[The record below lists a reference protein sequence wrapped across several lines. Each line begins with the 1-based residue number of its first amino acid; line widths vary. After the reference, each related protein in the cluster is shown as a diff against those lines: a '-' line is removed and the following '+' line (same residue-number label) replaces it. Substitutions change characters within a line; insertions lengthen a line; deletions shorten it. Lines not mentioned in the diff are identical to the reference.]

1 MPTITITLE
10 QLGKFLDRLN
20 PDYGIRRL
28 ALLDARDVLLE
39 TFENNI
45 FTNHGDVDYIPTKSD
60 LRRLIKAKAQAP
72 SGKPYNEEY
81 LKRKRRMGE
90 HQPHKYENYGFFMGT
105 DIKFDS
111 GRVIMQTKPLE
122 TSTKDFD
129 YLSLHESQRSVLKAT
144 FLRSWQ
150 RLIDVVINRYKIEA
164 QK

>member
-10 QLGKFLDRLN
+10 QLSKFLSKLK
-20 PDYGIRRL
+20 PDYTIRRL
-28 ALLDARDVLLE
+28 ALIDAKDVLVN
-39 TFENNI
+39 TFENDI
-45 FTNHGDVDYIPTKSD
+45 FTTHDDTDHIPTKAD
-60 LRRLIKAKAQAP
+60 LRRLIRSKSQAP